1 MLSLLLSSRLSDVSS
16 KFCCAEPEVA
26 CSRFDSEKIE
36 EEACAGANPAS
47 AIRATA
53 ADSSIAFAA
62 FLEFIEPNILNSL
75 GLGESFVKLL
85 NYGQRM
91 PDNTLTPDSSS

>member
-62 FLEFIEPNILNSL
+62 FLEFIEPNILKQARSGGILCQAFELWSANARQHP
-75 GLGESFVKLL
+75 
-85 NYGQRM
+85 Y
-91 PDNTLTPDSSS
+91 P